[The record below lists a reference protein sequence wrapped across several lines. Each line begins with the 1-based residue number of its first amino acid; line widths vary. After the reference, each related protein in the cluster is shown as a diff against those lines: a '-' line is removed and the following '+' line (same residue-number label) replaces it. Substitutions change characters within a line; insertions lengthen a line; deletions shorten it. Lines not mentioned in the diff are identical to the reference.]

1 MYFDSFPIIQ
11 YGSTDGTIKNVTNLL
26 RRVAIRSKV
35 KTNASLFDTYDVKSG
50 ETPEIIADKI
60 YDDPE
65 LHWIVMLVNNITD
78 RYHDW
83 PMNQQQFN
91 TYVNEKYSN
100 PDGIHHHEISQVSGD
115 TTQKIEVY
123 DPDLLSST
131 SAGDVSDTN
140 AYTSATAITNREY
153 EESEQDRKRKIRLLD
168 PRYLDNFVE
177 EFTTLIKQEIF

>member
-26 RRVAIRSKV
+26 RRVAIRTKV
-35 KTNASLFDTYDVKSG
+35 KTNAALFDTYDIKSG
-50 ETPEIIADKI
+50 ETPEIIADKF

-65 LHWIVMLVNNITD
+65 LHWVIMLVNNVTD

-83 PMNQQQFN
+83 PMNEQQFS
-91 TYVNEKYSN
+91 TFVNEKYSD
-100 PDGIHHHEISQVSGD
+100 PDGIHHHEITQESGD

-123 DPDLLSST
+123 DPDLIS
-131 SAGDVSDTN
+131 SDTD
-140 AYTSATAITNREY
+140 AYTSATPITNREY

-168 PRYLDNFVE
+168 PEVVDTFVD
-177 EFTTLIKQEIF
+177 EFKSLMRESFI

>member
-11 YGSTDGTIKNVTNLL
+11 YGSTDGTIKTATNLL

-50 ETPEIIADKI
+50 ETPEIIADKF
-60 YDDPE
+60 YDDPQ
-65 LHWIVMLVNNITD
+65 LHWVIMLVNNVTD

-83 PMNQQQFN
+83 PMNEQQFS
-91 TYVNEKYSN
+91 TFVNEKYSN
-100 PDGIHHHEISQVSGD
+100 PDGIHHYEITQESGD
-115 TTQKIEVY
+115 TKQKIEVY
-123 DPDLLSST
+123 DPDLIS
-131 SAGDVSDTN
+131 SDTD

-168 PRYLDNFVE
+168 PEVVDTFVD
-177 EFTTLIKQEIF
+177 EFKLLMRESCI

>member
-11 YGSTDGTIKNVTNLL
+11 YGSTDGTIKTATNLL

-50 ETPEIIADKI
+50 ETPEVIADKF
-60 YDDPE
+60 YDDPQ
-65 LHWIVMLVNNITD
+65 LHWVIMLVNNVTD

-83 PMNQQQFN
+83 PMNEQQFS
-91 TYVNEKYSN
+91 TFVNEKYSN
-100 PDGIHHHEISQVSGD
+100 PDGIHHYEITQESGD
-115 TTQKIEVY
+115 TKQKIEVY
-123 DPDLLSST
+123 DPDLIS
-131 SAGDVSDTN
+131 SDTD

-168 PRYLDNFVE
+168 PEVVDTFVD
-177 EFTTLIKQEIF
+177 EFKLLMRESFI

>member
-26 RRVAIRSKV
+26 RRVAIRTKV
-35 KTNASLFDTYDVKSG
+35 KTNAALFDTYDVKSG
-50 ETPEIIADKI
+50 ETPEIIADKF

-65 LHWIVMLVNNITD
+65 LHWVIMLVNNVTD

-83 PMNQQQFN
+83 PMNEQQFS
-91 TYVNEKYSN
+91 TFVNEKYSN
-100 PDGIHHHEISQVSGD
+100 PDGIHHHEITQESGD

-123 DPDLLSST
+123 DPDLIS
-131 SAGDVSDTN
+131 SDTD
-140 AYTSATAITNREY
+140 AYTSATPITNREY

-168 PRYLDNFVE
+168 PEVVDTFVD
-177 EFTTLIKQEIF
+177 EFKLLMKESFI

>member
-26 RRVAIRSKV
+26 RRVAIRTKV
-35 KTNASLFDTYDVKSG
+35 KTNAALFDTYDIKSG
-50 ETPEIIADKI
+50 ETPEIIADKF

-65 LHWIVMLVNNITD
+65 LHWVIMLVNNVTD

-83 PMNQQQFN
+83 PMNEQQFS
-91 TYVNEKYSN
+91 TFVNEKYSN
-100 PDGIHHHEISQVSGD
+100 PDGIHHHEITQESGD

-123 DPDLLSST
+123 DPDLIS
-131 SAGDVSDTN
+131 SDTD

-168 PRYLDNFVE
+168 PEVVDTFVD
-177 EFTTLIKQEIF
+177 EFKLLMRESFI